1 MEEDVVVFHP
11 QGIIPAMVTP
21 FTADGELNEPAVR
34 RLIDRLLAAGV
45 HGLFVLGTNGEF
57 FAMTEDEKVE
67 LVRMAADQI
76 GGRVPLYAGAGAI
89 TTAETV
95 RLARRLRQAGADA
108 LSVITPYF
116 VPVSQSELQAHY
128 EAVAAAAELPIVL
141 YNIPARTG
149 VVLEAGTV
157 ESLSRLPNVVG
168 VKDSSGNF
176 EHILQLIQRTGPDF
190 AVLAGTDSLILSTLL
205 AGGAGAVAASANAAP
220 ETVVSIYEHWKAGRL
235 DEARRSQ
242 AELAAVRGLMQLGTI
257 PAALKEM
264 VSRLGIDVGPPR
276 LPVRPADDGMRRTI
290 ADGLRKAGLLKE
302 APSR

>member
-1 MEEDVVVFHP
+1 MCSSDL
-11 QGIIPAMVTP
+11 IIPAIVTP